1 MWEGEEALE
10 IRIDFPSPIL
20 AKCVMLERAFSQLGG
35 LRPRPLSTIC
45 ILAVSSVEVG
55 FLFERVVFVSQ
66 SVGVRNNMRKGTM
79 PIALGR
85 SRKTA
90 SSLLQLDLRRDVL
103 PAVRA
108 SGGGLNPCDPRCY
121 RISQL
126 KNGRFIELSPCHLM
140 KMQGLPR
147 SYRFPLGTSATSK
160 RKLIGN
166 AVCPPIAKSLL
177 LAIREALLT

>member
-1 MWEGEEALE
+1 
-10 IRIDFPSPIL
+10 
-20 AKCVMLERAFSQLGG
+20 MLEGDSAPELGV
-35 LRPRPLSTIC
+35 LRLQPLLTTC
-45 ILAVSSVEVG
+45 TLAVASVQVV
-55 FLFERVVFVSQ
+55 FLFERVLFVSQ
-66 SVGVRNNMRKGTM
+66 GVGVRNNVRKGAM

-90 SSLLQLDLRRDVL
+90 SSLLQLDLRKDVL
-103 PAVRA
+103 PTVRA

-121 RISQL
+121 RLSQL
-126 KNGRFIELSPCHLM
+126 KNGRWIELSPRHLM

-177 LAIREALLT
+177 LAIRETLFT

>member
-1 MWEGEEALE
+1 M
-10 IRIDFPSPIL
+10 
-20 AKCVMLERAFSQLGG
+20 
-35 LRPRPLSTIC
+35 
-45 ILAVSSVEVG
+45 
-55 FLFERVVFVSQ
+55 
-66 SVGVRNNMRKGTM
+66 RNNVRKGAM

-108 SGGGLNPCDPRCY
+108 SGGGLNPRDPRCY

-126 KNGRFIELSPCHLM
+126 KNGQFIELSSCHLM
-140 KMQGLPR
+140 KMQGLPC
-147 SYRFPLGTSATSK
+147 SYRFPRGTSATSK

-177 LAIREALLT
+177 LAIRETLLT

>member
-1 MWEGEEALE
+1 MISVINFGKMSNV
-10 IRIDFPSPIL
+10 R
-20 AKCVMLERAFSQLGG
+20 GG
-35 LRPRPLSTIC
+35 FRPRTCSAPPSSPFDNYT
-45 ILAVSSVEVG
+45 LAVASVQVV
-55 FLFERVVFVSQ
+55 FLFERVLFVSQ
-66 SVGVRNNMRKGTM
+66 GVGVRNNVRKGAM

-90 SSLLQLDLRRDVL
+90 SSLLQLDLRKDVL
-103 PAVRA
+103 PTVRA

-121 RISQL
+121 RLSQL
-126 KNGRFIELSPCHLM
+126 KNGRWIELSPRHLM

-177 LAIREALLT
+177 LAIRETLFT

>member
-1 MWEGEEALE
+1 M
-10 IRIDFPSPIL
+10 
-20 AKCVMLERAFSQLGG
+20 
-35 LRPRPLSTIC
+35 
-45 ILAVSSVEVG
+45 
-55 FLFERVVFVSQ
+55 
-66 SVGVRNNMRKGTM
+66 RNDVRKGPM

-108 SGGGLNPCDPRCY
+108 SGGSLNPGDPRSF
-121 RISQL
+121 RLSQM
-126 KNGRFIELSPCHLM
+126 KNGRWIELSPSHLM

-147 SYRFPLGTSATSK
+147 SYRFPRGTSATSK

-177 LAIREALLT
+177 LAIRETLLT